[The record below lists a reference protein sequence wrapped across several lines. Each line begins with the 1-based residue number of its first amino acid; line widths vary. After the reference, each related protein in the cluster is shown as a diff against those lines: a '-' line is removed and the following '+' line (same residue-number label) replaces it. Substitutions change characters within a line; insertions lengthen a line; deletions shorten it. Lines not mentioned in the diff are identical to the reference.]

1 MNIVNM
7 PVVILRLQYRIARL
21 PLQLIE
27 DRVMTR
33 LDAETPARLFYERSL
48 GALDAAVGSVLG
60 DVNLQASGTALVD
73 RSDALARAARL
84 NAAAEAKREKAD
96 AALRSD
102 LTEAVEEQQEAH
114 ETRQQEAQQA
124 RRAARKR
131 ADNAAE
137 KATQRTAAV
146 KQEAQAAATKKAS
159 AVEAARKDAHEAIL
173 ADERVVVEQAKGTLE
188 EASDKR
194 GTAAAKRARANRVEE
209 LAETEKANR
218 QAERAEK

>member
-1 MNIVNM
+1 MNIVNV
-7 PVVILRLQYRIARL
+7 PVVILRLQYRLARL

-48 GALDAAVGSVLG
+48 GTLDAAVGSVLG

-84 NAAAEAKREKAD
+84 DAAAEAKREKAD

-102 LTEAVEEQQEAH
+102 LTEAVEEQQDAH
-114 ETRQQEAQQA
+114 EMRQQEAQQA
-124 RRAARKR
+124 RREARKR

-146 KQEAQAAATKKAS
+146 KQEAQDAATKKAS

-173 ADERVVVEQAKGTLE
+173 ADERVVVEQAKGALE

-194 GTAAAKRARANRVEE
+194 GTAADKRARADRVEE
-209 LAETEKANR
+209 LAETEKADR
-218 QAERAEK
+218 QAERAEN